1 MIARGPARRT
11 ARRTSRRTSRRVNRR
26 QAMIREAMAPP
37 PVQQSP
43 APPPV
48 AAPAAPAPPAAGG
61 MSDDQINRSKA
72 LAALKEQGILTEEE
86 FAAQKAKI
94 LG

>member
-1 MIARGPARRT
+1 MPGAMRRT

-26 QAMIREAMAPP
+26 QDAMNSPSEPQYYDEPAPAP
-37 PVQQSP
+37 AAAP

-48 AAPAAPAPPAAGG
+48 EEADPYKQLTEAKKLLDA
-61 MSDDQINRSKA
+61 
-72 LAALKEQGILTEEE
+72 GILTEEE
-86 FAAQKAKI
+86 FAAEKKKI